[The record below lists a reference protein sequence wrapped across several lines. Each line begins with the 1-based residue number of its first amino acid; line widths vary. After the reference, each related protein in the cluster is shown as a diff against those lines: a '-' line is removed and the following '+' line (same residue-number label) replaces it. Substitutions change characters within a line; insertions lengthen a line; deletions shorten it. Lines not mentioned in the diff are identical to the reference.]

1 MINNFQFQATTPD
14 GRVQT
19 IQLAKLNSS
28 PDAPFPVI
36 KPLLVKTQPGYEY
49 KLIDKDAGGHL
60 KGQKLLRSQKNLQV
74 LVDDQLALELQDYF
88 VASNS
93 PIPNAP
99 VYKLQNQACEE
110 VQVTAHLPKE
120 ALDVPESLVW
130 TERDEAL
137 DCKVALLNPGSALA
151 VHWSFFQQHR
161 LSPALV

>member
-1 MINNFQFQATTPD
+1 MINDFQLQATTPD

-28 PDAPFPVI
+28 SDAPSSVI

-93 PIPNAP
+93 PVPNAP

-137 DCKVALLNPGSALA
+137 DCKVALLNPDSALVFFPAAPA
-151 VHWSFFQQHR
+151 VAS
-161 LSPALV
+161 